1 MHLNSDFILHPNSE
15 FERKN
20 ELQTLFLNDL
30 KLTTDDHSV
39 LKMCTTEDHESVGLI
54 GCLLNDNTYV
64 NKARLI
70 IASNNQYNDEL
81 ANRATEL
88 LSCSESELQALIEVL
103 SDIYIMKFEQ
113 ISAYE
118 NKVYGILFDVLN

>member
-1 MHLNSDFILHPNSE
+1 MNVNSDFILHPNSE

-20 ELQTLFLNDL
+20 ELQTLFLNDV
-30 KLTTDDHSV
+30 KLSAEDQNV
-39 LKMCTTEDHESVGLI
+39 LKACTTEDHESVGLI
-54 GCLLNDNTYV
+54 GCLLNDGTYV

-81 ANRATEL
+81 AYRATEL
-88 LSCSESELQALIEVL
+88 LSCTESELQALIEVL

-113 ISAYE
+113 ISVYE

>member
-1 MHLNSDFILHPNSE
+1 MNVNSDFILRPNSE

-20 ELQTLFLNDL
+20 ELQTLFLNDV
-30 KLTTDDHSV
+30 KLTAEEQNV

-54 GCLLNDNTYV
+54 GCLLNDGTNL

-70 IASNNQYNDEL
+70 IASNNRYNDEL
-81 ANRATEL
+81 AIRAAEL

-103 SDIYIMKFEQ
+103 SDIYITKFQE

-118 NKVYGILFDVLN
+118 NKVYGILFDVLH